1 MGKKGKGKDP
11 TKGMTEEEKIAYLQQ
26 KAVEEEQA
34 KAQTAAIAMQFLTD
48 KLHKEEKAVRLNE
61 TKLITKWRDILR
73 NSKSEELK
81 KDIQILSQTFGRMVD
96 KKNALVEALV
106 YDLEQAEKQHR
117 HAARQHDDNLE
128 QVCDLHRLRLVVL
141 QDEYTKDIDILS
153 EEFGKEKT
161 GIVESHEDEVKRLQD
176 VIFAMEQ
183 SFSERAQDTRQEFHS
198 NTDEIKNRE
207 NEEKT
212 KLRMDLEASM
222 DGLYKKFQKALQQY
236 SADTHDRRIDF
247 EALKAKDEAS
257 SREIDSQMKKIQ
269 RIQEIISKNK
279 DQMTNNAKE
288 ADYNSK
294 TLKEELERM
303 QVSYRQ
309 KKSQMNNHREKEY
322 ERLTRVT
329 LLSNEAIKK
338 LTSVKEQGDKIL
350 RAAEMCRRME
360 TEEEKVL
367 PFYTS
372 SLTTEEQEEL
382 QEAAEAELKTDR
394 LAKTAID
401 YQPME
406 NFWKRYN
413 KVLLDK
419 LALRKEEQSLES
431 ENAHLRQILKQ
442 YLDGVS
448 VNEETLAQ
456 RNPLFVVNH
465 RTNVSLGGQGGGQG
479 ESGSVN
485 KTVVEAAHVVKHC
498 L

>member
-1 MGKKGKGKDP
+1 M
-11 TKGMTEEEKIAYLQQ
+11 
-26 KAVEEEQA
+26 
-34 KAQTAAIAMQFLTD
+34 
-48 KLHKEEKAVRLNE
+48 
-61 TKLITKWRDILR
+61 
-73 NSKSEELK
+73 
-81 KDIQILSQTFGRMVD
+81 
-96 KKNALVEALV
+96 
-106 YDLEQAEKQHR
+106 
-117 HAARQHDDNLE
+117 
-128 QVCDLHRLRLVVL
+128 CDLHRLRLVVL

-360 TEEEKVL
+360 TEEEKV
-367 PFYTS
+367 
-372 SLTTEEQEEL
+372 QC
-382 QEAAEAELKTDR
+382 
-394 LAKTAID
+394 
-401 YQPME
+401 
-406 NFWKRYN
+406 
-413 KVLLDK
+413 V
-419 LALRKEEQSLES
+419 
-431 ENAHLRQILKQ
+431 
-442 YLDGVS
+442 
-448 VNEETLAQ
+448 
-456 RNPLFVVNH
+456 
-465 RTNVSLGGQGGGQG
+465 
-479 ESGSVN
+479 
-485 KTVVEAAHVVKHC
+485 
-498 L
+498 